1 MRLELSTNLERA
13 HLNSNPDW
21 RVVRLLCA
29 VLLDRE
35 LLRFEEEEDL
45 EFDPSNTSK
54 TEMSNAQQLNT

>member
-13 HLNSNPDW
+13 HLNLNPDW